1 MLYVS
6 LFFVLV
12 LLWFA
17 WPVARE
23 PGNSAI
29 WYRFLLWGGVTSGLS
44 CSLLV
49 PAVFALLAVAL
60 CVWPLV
66 RARVRTFAPLAA
78 VAVAIP
84 YGCVS
89 RDAMKDLAEHQ
100 QVQREYPFE
109 SLAARTPEPRT
120 ALRTPPAGLAA
131 TEFDGFENAV
141 EKDID
146 ALIRSR
152 SLQQLHASSVDTFV
166 NNPGFGVFR
175 MVPSRITDERLK
187 GRPDPTE
194 PPAQPGSPVPWSDH
208 EPLVPAQD
216 AERTA
221 LRKLHG
227 DGLLDFVNARGWGY
241 IKDRDRVA
249 GFLSHRFS
257 KVPEVESW
265 QVERIDL
272 IGLLKHPE
280 PVVYVSEK
288 LPAMSEL
295 QNAPT
300 RKLDPFEARAL
311 EPIRGGDDLFAARR
325 GDVAR
330 VVGALRSTK
339 QCVGCHGGTR
349 GDLLGAFSYTLRA
362 R

>member
-23 PGNSAI
+23 PGSSAR
-29 WYRFLLWGGVTSGLS
+29 WFQFLLCGGVTSFLS
-44 CSLLV
+44 CSLLI
-49 PAVFALLAVAL
+49 PAVFALLVIAL
-60 CVWPLV
+60 GVWPLV

-78 VAVAIP
+78 VAIAIP

-89 RDAMKDLAEHQ
+89 RDAAKDLAEHQ
-100 QVQREYPFE
+100 RLQREYPFE
-109 SLAARTPEPRT
+109 SLSARAPEPRT
-120 ALRTPPAGLAA
+120 AFRAPPTGHAA
-131 TEFDGFENAV
+131 IQFDSFESALDRNP
-141 EKDID
+141 D
-146 ALIRSR
+146 ALARSVYLR
-152 SLQQLHASSVDTFV
+152 QLHDSNVDTFV

-175 MVPSRITDERLK
+175 MVPSRVTGERLK
-187 GRPDPTE
+187 GRSE
-194 PPAQPGSPVPWSDH
+194 RGESPAQPGSPVPWDAS
-208 EPLVPAQD
+208 EPLVPAPD
-216 AERTA
+216 ADRGA

-227 DGLLDFVNARGWGY
+227 DGLLDFVNPDGWGY

-257 KVPEVESW
+257 KVPEAEVW
-265 QVERIDL
+265 QVQRIEL
-272 IGLLKHPE
+272 IGLLKHPG
-280 PVVYVSEK
+280 PVVYLSEK

-300 RKLDPFEARAL
+300 RKLDSFEARAL
-311 EPIRGGDDLFAARR
+311 EPIRAGDDLFATRR
-325 GDVAR
+325 GEIAR
-330 VVGALRSTK
+330 FVGAIRSTK
-339 QCVGCHGGTR
+339 QCVECHGGTR